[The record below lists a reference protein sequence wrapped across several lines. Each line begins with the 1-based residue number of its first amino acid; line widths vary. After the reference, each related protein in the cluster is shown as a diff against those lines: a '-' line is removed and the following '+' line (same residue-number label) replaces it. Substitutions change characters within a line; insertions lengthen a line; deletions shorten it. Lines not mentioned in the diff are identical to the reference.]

1 MSFTRPSYKEC
12 ALGNMQALGAF
23 VSALI
28 FQHFWASSQSGI
40 LKYLVFYVT
49 AIAFVKL
56 GWLAVINFYQ
66 DYRTRLAWIKAQC
79 PATEKFDGRF
89 ATYEEMEAAGM
100 YEPKGR
106 ILGLDDEGRL
116 LFIPHKLSSAFEY
129 ILSPQG
135 SGKTS
140 TRSINS
146 SLLSALICKRD
157 RRGSND

>member
-1 MSFTRPSYKEC
+1 MNITRPSYKEC
-12 ALGNMQALGAF
+12 AMANMQAFGAF

-56 GWLAVINFYQ
+56 GWLAVRNFYQ
-66 DYRTRLAWIKAQC
+66 DYRNRIAWIKAQR
-79 PATEKFDGRF
+79 PATEKHDGRY
-89 ATYEEMEAAGM
+89 ATYEEMKKAGM

-116 LFIPHKLSSAFEY
+116 LFIPHKLKPSFEY

-157 RRGSND
+157 RRISND

>member
-1 MSFTRPSYKEC
+1 MSITRPSYKEC
-12 ALGNMQALGAF
+12 AFANMQALGAF

-28 FQHFWASSQSGI
+28 FQHFWSSQAGI
-40 LKYLVFYVT
+40 FKYFVLFITGVLV
-49 AIAFVKL
+49 AKL
-56 GWLAVINFYQ
+56 SWQAVWNFYQ
-66 DYRTRLAWIKAQC
+66 DYRNRLAWIKAQR
-79 PATEKFDGRF
+79 PATEKHDGRY
-89 ATYEEMEAAGM
+89 ATYEEIKKAGM

-116 LFIPHKLSSAFEY
+116 LFIPHKLKPSFEY

-140 TRSINS
+140 TRSMKS

-157 RRGSND
+157 RRISND

>member
-1 MSFTRPSYKEC
+1 MNITRPSYKEC
-12 ALGNMQALGAF
+12 AMANMQALGAF

-116 LFIPHKLSSAFEY
+116 LFIPHKLSSAFEF
-129 ILSPQG
+129 INMSQG
-135 SGKTS
+135 TGKT
-140 TRSINS
+140 TCKVNY
-146 SLLSALICKRD
+146 SAALTPLICKK
-157 RRGSND
+157 